1 MCVYWQNIYI
11 VDGPLCLIIEYAAQG
26 SLKHFLTLCKQNMEK
41 LDKPSPRANGKS
53 MGYYNEPKMAQ
64 PVTQP
69 TTQLA
74 TERVTQPVT
83 HYINTTSNWY
93 IYERQAATEDCNPDT
108 VNYYNK
114 IPQLPHKD
122 YSDTP
127 GRLGVV
133 DIYIFLL
140 QIAKGMEHIGK
151 MKVSNKWNREIM

>member
-1 MCVYWQNIYI
+1 
-11 VDGPLCLIIEYAAQG
+11 
-26 SLKHFLTLCKQNMEK
+26 
-41 LDKPSPRANGKS
+41 
-53 MGYYNEPKMAQ
+53 
-64 PVTQP
+64 
-69 TTQLA
+69 
-74 TERVTQPVT
+74 
-83 HYINTTSNWY
+83 
-93 IYERQAATEDCNPDT
+93 

-140 QIAKGMEHIGK
+140 QIAKGMDHIGK